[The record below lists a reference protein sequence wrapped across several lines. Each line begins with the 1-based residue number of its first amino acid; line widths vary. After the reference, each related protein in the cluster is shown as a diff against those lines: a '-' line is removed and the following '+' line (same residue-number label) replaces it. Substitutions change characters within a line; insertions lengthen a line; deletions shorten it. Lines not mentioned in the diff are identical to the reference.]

1 MEEIKLLN
9 NAFRIYNLND
19 TPDLSKRVLDY
30 ILLRLI
36 DNKEN
41 FEKMI
46 EILKEEI
53 SFSDILNAFNKAY
66 KENDYYKKNNSY
78 KQGTDYYSG
87 NFPVPIGNI
96 IVETNNV
103 LDVIKYFVGGIK
115 SRNTITIS
123 QTEYYELSLSN
134 MILIIFVEAIAKF
147 NISRNTLMILPY
159 EECRYEEFDE
169 IIEIE
174 NGNVSIKQKSFSPKN
189 IIYIENHAFD
199 SEIKIEIE
207 RLKERNINF
216 EIIDGS
222 LESALDK
229 IKKEK
234 PEGVAIYTK
243 SSNVAYD
250 FITLANSH
258 NVFVNSSLLNA
269 EELNDK
275 TNKFYYKKKIM
286 YPSGKEINLDEY
298 YKAYTNKFRE
308 IKTDLFTKEKIE
320 DNLQGNN
327 KKKATDIES
336 NSETSLIEVVNP
348 WYKRIFEK
356 IKKLFFRK

>member
-9 NAFRIYNLND
+9 DAFRIYNLND
-19 TPDLSKRVLDY
+19 IPDLSKKILDY

-46 EILKEEI
+46 EMLKAEI
-53 SFSDILNAFNKAY
+53 SFNDILNAFNEAY
-66 KENDYYKKNNSY
+66 KEKDFYKKSDNF
-78 KQGTDYYSG
+78 KQGTNYYSG

-96 IVETNNV
+96 VVETNNV

-123 QTEYYELSLSN
+123 QTEYYDLSLSN
-134 MILIIFVEAIAKF
+134 MILIIFVEALAKF
-147 NISRNTLMILPY
+147 NISRNTLMILPFEDCMY
-159 EECRYEEFDE
+159 EEYDE

-174 NGNVSIKQKSFSPKN
+174 NGKVSIKQKSFTSKN
-189 IIYIENHAFD
+189 IIYIEDHTFD

-207 RLKERNINF
+207 RLKAKNIYF
-216 EIIDGS
+216 EVIDGS
-222 LESALDK
+222 FENALEK
-229 IKKEK
+229 IKREMPKS
-234 PEGVAIYTK
+234 VAIYTK
-243 SSNVAYD
+243 NPNTAYN
-250 FITLANSH
+250 FITLANSQ

-275 TNKFYYKKKIM
+275 TNKYYYKKKIM
-286 YPSGKEINLDEY
+286 YPSGQEINLNEY
-298 YKAYTNKFRE
+298 YAEYTNKLKK
-308 IKTDLFTKEKIE
+308 IKTDLFTKEKT
-320 DNLQGNN
+320 DNILPEN
-327 KKKATDIES
+327 KKKNDTHIKNS
-336 NSETSLIEVVNP
+336 NETSLIEVVNP

>member
-19 TPDLSKRVLDY
+19 IPDLSKRVLDY

-36 DNKEN
+36 DNKDN

-46 EILKEEI
+46 EMLKTDI
-53 SFSDILNAFNKAY
+53 TFNDILNTFNEAY
-66 KENDYYKKNNSY
+66 KENDFYKKSNSY

-87 NFPVPIGNI
+87 DFPVPIGNI
-96 IVETNNV
+96 VVETNNV

-134 MILIIFVEAIAKF
+134 MVLIIFVEALAKF

-159 EECRYEEFDE
+159 EECMYEEFDE

-174 NGNVSIKQKSFSPKN
+174 NGKVSIKQKSFSPKYV
-189 IIYIENHAFD
+189 IYIQDHAFD
-199 SEIKIEIE
+199 SEIKIEME
-207 RLKERNINF
+207 RLKARNIDF
-216 EIIDGS
+216 ELIDGS
-222 LESALDK
+222 LESALEK
-229 IKKEK
+229 IKKKK
-234 PEGVAIYTK
+234 PKGVVIYTK
-243 SSNVAYD
+243 NSNIAYD
-250 FITLANSH
+250 FITLANSQ

-286 YPSGKEINLDEY
+286 YPSGQEINIDEY
-298 YKAYTNKFRE
+298 YKEYTNKFRE
-308 IKTDLFTKEKIE
+308 IKTDLFAKEKT
-320 DNLQGNN
+320 DNNLAENN
-327 KKKATDIES
+327 KKNDTDIE
-336 NSETSLIEVVNP
+336 NNTEISLIEVVNP

-356 IKKLFFRK
+356 IKKLFFRR